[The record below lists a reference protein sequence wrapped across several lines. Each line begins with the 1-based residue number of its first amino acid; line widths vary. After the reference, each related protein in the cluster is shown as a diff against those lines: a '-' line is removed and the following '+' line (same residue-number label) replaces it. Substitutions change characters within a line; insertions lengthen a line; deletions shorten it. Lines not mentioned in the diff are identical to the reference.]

1 MKLIKPYFEI
11 LEQKPRNIIIPS
23 DMEIGPKMARQE
35 LIDTV
40 YRQIEIAGRTCYK
53 SEDKITPDS
62 AAKFVER
69 MVKSG
74 HCYTGDS
81 EVLTKEGWK
90 KWKDYNGEEIAVV
103 NIDGTFKGYEVP
115 INIIN
120 KEYSGKFYTYNTLG
134 LKVTDGHRMF
144 GMLADSSRDRYK
156 DFEGQLF
163 PCNTPYQDA
172 NKRNKTLGE
181 RWFKTQCVCNYN
193 NINLYPYY
201 QLIGFWLGDGCRD
214 TSKDKLRFH
223 LKKNRKVQYLT
234 ELCLDLGYNFQYNN
248 YHFDIIYPGIGEYF
262 NSTFV
267 KESEKYIDL
276 NYTNSL
282 DEIYSIIDGLL
293 NSDGSFQKTGVS
305 FSSTSTYLMNYV
317 YSRGPLVGYNVS
329 VGKWKKDLL
338 ENCRQVE
345 RLFILKSNN
354 KIVNDSRKPDSKV
367 IITEESLPV
376 YCVTVSSG
384 LILVRGTNGVISIC
398 GNCAML
404 EHGTVYLFLTM
415 SSRQQYFKYCSNPYS
430 VANSTGEA
438 EKGTWNGFVTTNYRV
453 LVENGWLDD
462 LEYICNPSKEHEKR
476 ITVRFV
482 CDRGVSH
489 EFVRHKLLCAA

>member
-74 HCYTGDS
+74 HG
-81 EVLTKEGWK
+81 
-90 KWKDYNGEEIAVV
+90 
-103 NIDGTFKGYEVP
+103 
-115 INIIN
+115 
-120 KEYSGKFYTYNTLG
+120 
-134 LKVTDGHRMF
+134 
-144 GMLADSSRDRYK
+144 
-156 DFEGQLF
+156 
-163 PCNTPYQDA
+163 
-172 NKRNKTLGE
+172 
-181 RWFKTQCVCNYN
+181 
-193 NINLYPYY
+193 
-201 QLIGFWLGDGCRD
+201 
-214 TSKDKLRFH
+214 
-223 LKKNRKVQYLT
+223 
-234 ELCLDLGYNFQYNN
+234 
-248 YHFDIIYPGIGEYF
+248 
-262 NSTFV
+262 
-267 KESEKYIDL
+267 
-276 NYTNSL
+276 
-282 DEIYSIIDGLL
+282 
-293 NSDGSFQKTGVS
+293 
-305 FSSTSTYLMNYV
+305 
-317 YSRGPLVGYNVS
+317 
-329 VGKWKKDLL
+329 
-338 ENCRQVE
+338 
-345 RLFILKSNN
+345 
-354 KIVNDSRKPDSKV
+354 
-367 IITEESLPV
+367 
-376 YCVTVSSG
+376 
-384 LILVRGTNGVISIC
+384 
-398 GNCAML
+398 AML

-462 LEYICNPSKEHEKR
+462 LEYICNPSKEHERR

-489 EFVRHKLLCAA
+489 EFVRHRVFSFAQESTRYCNYSKDKFGNELTFIKPSWMSDMEYYNELYGIPYNNESAIVRPSEEDIEALAYYEYFYALRYAEEHYLKLLEKGWKPQQARAVLPNSLKTELIMTGTVEQWKGFFKLRDAEGAHPQARELAEPLHAEFIKLGYLDA